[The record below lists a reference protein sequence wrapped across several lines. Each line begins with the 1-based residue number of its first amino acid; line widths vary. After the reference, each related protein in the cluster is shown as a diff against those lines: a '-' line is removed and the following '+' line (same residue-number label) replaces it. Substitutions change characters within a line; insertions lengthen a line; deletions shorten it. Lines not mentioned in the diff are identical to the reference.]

1 MVLSSACNSHAD
13 KDGCWVMPPRRCRT
27 WMRGLEGPPLA
38 SVTLMLLLGI
48 FWLLGVCENLSLVPA
63 LLFRHFQVY
72 RLATY
77 CLCHTDPSLLLL
89 NLLLFPVLGWC
100 QERHQGTLRYLHAS
114 LLSAVIS
121 AVLYLVLAGL
131 WAPPP
136 AAASGYTP
144 VHLAMLGRHL
154 VLRSRAGASGQVR
167 AVALPWLLLAFSQ
180 LLSPG
185 CPFLLH
191 LSGVLTGLAYWSRV
205 LSWLELSERRL
216 EVLHDG
222 TVCRTLAGS
231 RFVPLILCPKGGIL
245 PTSHV
250 ASTRGRSPG
259 LSAPSVQQCFLGGRS
274 DQSLAVAPASPWAA
288 ERPGFWQGSGM
299 PYPSVPLARFPDLHG
314 GPPPWDSPS
323 LHSGASLLWPG
334 EVLLDEQLLLAG
346 IQASLKDASL
356 EAAMGGVQLSK
367 SSVSSLRLQQLERMG
382 FPTEQAVVA
391 LAATGRVEEAI
402 SLLIGGQIGDKA
414 VVMLES
420 RPACREHLLPT
431 EQAIPCFPTTE

>member
-1 MVLSSACNSHAD
+1 MLP
-13 KDGCWVMPPRRCRT
+13 WRCLA
-27 WMRGLEGPPLA
+27 WMWGLEGPPLA
-38 SVTLMLLLGI
+38 SATLMLLLGI

-63 LLFRHFQVY
+63 LLLRHFQVY

-89 NLLLFPVLGWC
+89 NLLLFPLLGWR

-121 AVLYLVLAGL
+121 AVLYLILAGL

-136 AAASGYTP
+136 DAASGYTP
-144 VHLAMLGRHL
+144 VHLAMLGRQL

-167 AVALPWLLLAFSQ
+167 AVALPWLLLMVSQ

-191 LSGVLTGLAYWSRV
+191 LSGALTGLAYWSRV

-222 TVCRTLAGS
+222 AVCRTLAGS
-231 RFVPLILCPKGGIL
+231 SFVRFILCPRGEIL
-245 PTSHV
+245 PTSHA
-250 ASTRGRSPG
+250 ASTSGRSPG
-259 LSAPSVQQCFLGGRS
+259 LSVPPAQRRFSEGLS
-274 DQSLAVAPASPWAA
+274 DQSLAMAPASPWAA
-288 ERPGFWQGSGM
+288 ERPGCWQGSGM
-299 PYPSVPLARFPDLHG
+299 PYPSVPLARFPDLQG
-314 GPPPWDSPS
+314 GPPAWDSPS
-323 LHSGASLLWPG
+323 LHSGASLLG
-334 EVLLDEQLLLAG
+334 LREVLLDEQLLLAG
-346 IQASLKDASL
+346 IQASLRDTSL
-356 EAAMGGVQLSK
+356 EAAVGGVQLFK

-391 LAATGRVEEAI
+391 LAATGRVEGAV
-402 SLLIGGQIGDKA
+402 SLLIGGQVGDEA
-414 VVMLES
+414 VVTLES
-420 RPACREHLLPT
+420 RPACREHQLPP
-431 EQAIPCFPTTE
+431 EEAGPCFPTTE

>member
-13 KDGCWVMPPRRCRT
+13 KDGCWVMLPRRHRT

-48 FWLLGVCENLSLVPA
+48 FWLLGVCENLSLAPA

-77 CLCHTDPSLLLL
+77 CLCHTDPALLLL
-89 NLLLFPVLGWC
+89 NVLLFPVLGWR

-121 AVLYLVLAGL
+121 AVLYLVLARL

-144 VHLAMLGRHL
+144 VHLAMLGRRL
-154 VLRSRAGASGQVR
+154 ALRSRAGATGQVR

-191 LSGVLTGLAYWSRV
+191 LSGALTGLAYWSRV

-231 RFVPLILCPKGGIL
+231 RFVRFILCPRGGIL

-259 LSAPSVQQCFLGGRS
+259 LSAPSAQQCFSGGLS

-288 ERPGFWQGSGM
+288 ERPRCWQGSGM
-299 PYPSVPLARFPDLHG
+299 SYPSVPLARFPDLHG
-314 GPPPWDSPS
+314 GPPSWDSPS
-323 LHSGASLLWPG
+323 LHSGASLLGPG

-356 EAAMGGVQLSK
+356 EAAVGGVQLSK

-391 LAATGRVEEAI
+391 LAATGRVEGAV

-414 VVMLES
+414 VVTLES

-431 EQAIPCFPTTE
+431 EQAIPTTE

>member
-1 MVLSSACNSHAD
+1 ML
-13 KDGCWVMPPRRCRT
+13 PRRRLT
-27 WMRGLEGPPLA
+27 WMWGLEGPPLA
-38 SVTLMLLLGI
+38 SVTLMLLLGV
-48 FWLLGVCENLSLVPA
+48 FWLLGVCENLSLAPA
-63 LLFRHFQVY
+63 LLFRRFQVY

-89 NLLLFPVLGWC
+89 NLLLFPVLGWR

-121 AVLYLVLAGL
+121 ALLYLVLAGL

-136 AAASGYTP
+136 DAASGYTP

-154 VLRSRAGASGQVR
+154 VLRSRAGALGQVR

-191 LSGVLTGLAYWSRV
+191 LSGALTGLALADWSRV

-216 EVLHDG
+216 EVLDDG
-222 TVCRTLAGS
+222 AVCRTLARSGFV
-231 RFVPLILCPKGGIL
+231 RFILCPRGGIL
-245 PTSHV
+245 PTSHA

-259 LSAPSVQQCFLGGRS
+259 HSAPPAQQCFSGGLS

-288 ERPGFWQGSGM
+288 ERPGCWQSSGM
-299 PYPSVPLARFPDLHG
+299 PYPSVPLACFPDLHG
-314 GPPPWDSPS
+314 GPAPPPPWDSPS
-323 LHSGASLLWPG
+323 LHSGASLLGLG

-346 IQASLKDASL
+346 IQASLRDASL
-356 EAAMGGVQLSK
+356 EAAVGGVQLSK

-391 LAATGRVEEAI
+391 LAATGRVEGAV
-402 SLLIGGQIGDKA
+402 SLLIGGQVGDEA
-414 VVMLES
+414 VVTLES
-420 RPACREHLLPT
+420 RAACREHLLPT
-431 EQAIPCFPTTE
+431 EQAVPCFPTTE

>member
-1 MVLSSACNSHAD
+1 MAVWCPCLPSWAR
-13 KDGCWVMPPRRCRT
+13 VRPRRLLPCPGACRKELS
-27 WMRGLEGPPLA
+27 RGP
-38 SVTLMLLLGI
+38 SQV
-48 FWLLGVCENLSLVPA
+48 
-63 LLFRHFQVY
+63 FRAAWRVY

-89 NLLLFPVLGWC
+89 NLLLFPVLGWR
-100 QERHQGTLRYLHAS
+100 QERLQGTLRYLHAS
-114 LLSAVIS
+114 LLSAVTS
-121 AVLYLVLAGL
+121 ALLYLVLAGL
-131 WAPPP
+131 WAPAPD
-136 AAASGYTP
+136 AASGYTP

-154 VLRSRAGASGQVR
+154 ALRSRAGASGQVC
-167 AVALPWLLLAFSQ
+167 AGALPWLLLAFSQ

-191 LSGVLTGLAYWSRV
+191 LSGALTGLAYWSRV

-222 TVCRTLAGS
+222 AVCRTLARSGFV
-231 RFVPLILCPKGGIL
+231 RFIPCPRAGIL
-245 PTSHV
+245 PTSHA

-259 LSAPSVQQCFLGGRS
+259 LSAPPAQQCFSGGLS

-288 ERPGFWQGSGM
+288 ERPGCWQSSGM

-314 GPPPWDSPS
+314 SPSPWDSPS
-323 LHSGASLLWPG
+323 LHSGASLLGLG

-346 IQASLKDASL
+346 IQASLRDASL
-356 EAAMGGVQLSK
+356 EAAVGGVQLSK

-391 LAATGRVEEAI
+391 LAATGRVEGAI
-402 SLLIGGQIGDKA
+402 SLLIGGQVGDEA
-414 VVMLES
+414 VVTLES
-420 RPACREHLLPT
+420 RPVCHEHLLPT
-431 EQAIPCFPTTE
+431 EQAVPCFPTTE

>member
-1 MVLSSACNSHAD
+1 MEEERTGPDQTRPGQAQACAKSFPSA
-13 KDGCWVMPPRRCRT
+13 
-27 WMRGLEGPPLA
+27 GLPE
-38 SVTLMLLLGI
+38 
-48 FWLLGVCENLSLVPA
+48 EE
-63 LLFRHFQVY
+63 VY

-77 CLCHTDPSLLLL
+77 CLCHTDPALLLL
-89 NLLLFPVLGWC
+89 NVLLFPVLGWR

-144 VHLAMLGRHL
+144 VHLAMLGRRL
-154 VLRSRAGASGQVR
+154 ALRSRAGATGQEL
-167 AVALPWLLLAFSQ
+167 VAD
-180 LLSPG
+180 
-185 CPFLLH
+185 
-191 LSGVLTGLAYWSRV
+191 WSRV

-231 RFVPLILCPKGGIL
+231 RFVRFILCPRGGIL

-250 ASTRGRSPG
+250 ASTRG
-259 LSAPSVQQCFLGGRS
+259 
-274 DQSLAVAPASPWAA
+274 
-288 ERPGFWQGSGM
+288 
-299 PYPSVPLARFPDLHG
+299 
-314 GPPPWDSPS
+314 SPS
-323 LHSGASLLWPG
+323 LHSGASLLGPG

-356 EAAMGGVQLSK
+356 EAAVGGVQLSK

-382 FPTEQAVVA
+382 FPTGRAVVA
-391 LAATGRVEEAI
+391 LAATGRVEGAV

-414 VVMLES
+414 VVTLES

-431 EQAIPCFPTTE
+431 EQAIPTTE